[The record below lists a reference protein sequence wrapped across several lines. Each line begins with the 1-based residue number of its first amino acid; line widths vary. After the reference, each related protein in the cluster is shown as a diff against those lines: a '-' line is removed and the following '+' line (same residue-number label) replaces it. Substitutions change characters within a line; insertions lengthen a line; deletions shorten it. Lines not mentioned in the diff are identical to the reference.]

1 MFSSIPKELQK
12 SLSYVDTRK
21 CFNKLLNREKK
32 KSSFNKSFNNILAL
46 MELLLKFIDISKSR
60 LSSLCIFYNT

>member
-12 SLSYVDTRK
+12 SLSYVDIRK

-60 LSSLCIFYNT
+60 LSSLCIF